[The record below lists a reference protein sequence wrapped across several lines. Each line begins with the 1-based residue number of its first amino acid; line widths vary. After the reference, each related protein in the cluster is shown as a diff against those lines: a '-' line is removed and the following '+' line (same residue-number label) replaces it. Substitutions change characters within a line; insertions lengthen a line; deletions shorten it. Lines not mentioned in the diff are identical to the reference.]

1 VDKLKNLTEED
12 FDLFRVWLKNIIA
25 RYMPK
30 EEALEIEKIIESNK
44 GVNSMEYNLGIAIRD
59 KMKEMKQEG
68 LQEGLQEGMQKGL
81 QEGKLEG
88 LQEGILKVAKNLFE
102 AGMDIEKISEVTDI
116 PVDEL
121 QKLLS

>member
-12 FDLFRVWLKNIIA
+12 FDLFRVWLKNIVA

-68 LQEGLQEGMQKGL
+68 LQEGK
-81 QEGKLEG
+81 QEGKLE
-88 LQEGILKVAKNLFE
+88 VAKNLFK
-102 AGMDIEKISEVTDI
+102 AGMDIDKISEVTGI
-116 PVDEL
+116 PVHEL
-121 QKLLS
+121 QKLLL

>member
-1 VDKLKNLTEED
+1 MDKLKNLTDED
-12 FDLFRVWLKNIIA
+12 FDLFRVWLKNIVA

-68 LQEGLQEGMQKGL
+68 LQEGK
-81 QEGKLEG
+81 QEGKLE
-88 LQEGILKVAKNLFE
+88 VAKNLFK
-102 AGMDIEKISEVTDI
+102 AGMDIDKISEVTGI
-116 PVDEL
+116 PVHEL
-121 QKLLS
+121 QKLLL